1 MSTKG
6 ACQTA
11 DLPLAGVRVIDVT
24 LVWAGPF
31 ASMILGDLGAEV
43 IRVENI
49 HHFPPST
56 RGVAPKP
63 PPSYMSGAGGA
74 LYPNAEGGERPWNRC
89 AVFNCSGRNK
99 LSMTLDPRRPKG
111 KQLFKKLVAISDILI
126 ENNAYGVM
134 ERLGWGYKELKKIKP
149 DLIMISMPAFG
160 NSGPYKEL
168 KGFGAVLES
177 LIGHTYLRGY
187 PDLDPTRTGNPVYH
201 ADASAGAIAAFA
213 ALVCLY
219 HRHRCGEGQFV
230 DLAQAETILAQLGEP
245 IMEYTMNGLVQQ
257 PRGNRDAVAAPQ
269 GCWRCRGEDKW
280 INISVCTDEQW
291 RGLCKAMGEPPWS
304 TEQRFADSLG
314 RWHHHKELD
323 DLIGEWTGRMDI
335 WEVTDLLQRHAVP
348 AGPVLDEALA
358 FSDPHL
364 QARRYWVD
372 IEHQEAGTHPYPG
385 FLWRM
390 SATPPM
396 VRKPSP
402 CLGEHNDYVYRE
414 LLGLSRQEIDQLEK
428 EGHIGYDYVC

>member
-1 MSTKG
+1 
-6 ACQTA
+6 
-11 DLPLAGVRVIDVT
+11 
-24 LVWAGPF
+24 
-31 ASMILGDLGAEV
+31 
-43 IRVENI
+43 
-49 HHFPPST
+49 
-56 RGVAPKP
+56 
-63 PPSYMSGAGGA
+63 
-74 LYPNAEGGERPWNRC
+74 
-89 AVFNCSGRNK
+89 
-99 LSMTLDPRRPKG
+99 
-111 KQLFKKLVAISDILI
+111 
-126 ENNAYGVM
+126 
-134 ERLGWGYKELKKIKP
+134 
-149 DLIMISMPAFG
+149 
-160 NSGPYKEL
+160 
-168 KGFGAVLES
+168 
-177 LIGHTYLRGY
+177 
-187 PDLDPTRTGNPVYH
+187 
-201 ADASAGAIAAFA
+201 
-213 ALVCLY
+213 
-219 HRHRCGEGQFV
+219 
-230 DLAQAETILAQLGEP
+230 
-245 IMEYTMNGLVQQ
+245 
-257 PRGNRDAVAAPQ
+257 
-269 GCWRCRGEDKW
+269 
-280 INISVCTDEQW
+280 
-291 RGLCKAMGEPPWS
+291 MGEPPWS